1 MKKILEENNKGKNLN
16 ITNTLNYGPIKIS
29 KEETKEKLI
38 ESPSVKINSFL
49 KLIPQNSENQIKI
62 ISKHSNNNLN
72 NISNNSSN
80 NNNSNN
86 NIINNTINSPQKNKI
101 FNLNNLNQNDNP
113 MPMIYNDT
121 NKDILSN
128 RKISNISTQRDNNN
142 SIEIIEGIDINLSP
156 SSTLSETV
164 NSLLNNNNNNNKNQ
178 YETFCIGIFVSGLS
192 NKINN
197 NYIIEGGEDFFS
209 PCEHDECNLLPSIK
223 PQLLEIYI
231 NKNYQNQ
238 IEINQQISELTFPL
252 GIKLC
257 YFCNYDKVNK
267 IISNE
272 PKFKQTFFNTIKNQ
286 SGEIFYIATLQYF
299 VKYSKEEYKKKFK
312 FDPLEYFINKNPQ
325 NNKDKKFIQIHKSLS
340 HLLIN
345 DNILVPESIS
355 LISKKPY
362 FYAMDICLKTLIL
375 LQKDEMN
382 SLINH
387 IINEVPCPL
396 KNKEIEFY
404 LPKSKI
410 PIKLKSL
417 YNSNSIENISQIN
430 IKKIFDI
437 FTIEMV
443 INIFHFI
450 LLEQEICFISNNY
463 TLLSEVSYFFS
474 TLIFPLIWVDTFSL
488 IMNYNNI
495 DLLQSPIPFIMGIN
509 EYLLKYCDKKKIFK
523 SNPEVIMIFIDK
535 KHFSLSKNRKKLSK
549 KDIIKD
555 LGLPDLPDK
564 VYKFLTKELK
574 LFNSKK
580 NNLTNTE
587 INTSIREIFI
597 KAMIILMGDY
607 KNYTFLTEDDLPLFN
622 KEVFANAHGQKDI
635 KFLSEIV
642 RTQSFIQFLYN
653 EKQLRIQNYENLEEN
668 EKDKEKEKDK
678 YNCIDITYF
687 LNMISKNS
695 NLINSEQIRKRAN
708 SVISNKKQRDSSV
721 GSRDNSYIQ
730 NHLNSSFHIQQVK
743 NEQKVYNLTSV
754 NLNNSNVSN
763 ISNANFT
770 NNNNNKNKNV
780 IRRFL
785 LIPYF
790 MTNSFSINRNT
801 IEDYILKNLK
811 KKNWKDINSDEQH
824 CFIISN
830 KREYKFNKIKQTK
843 VYLLNLNNNQ
853 QERLNNSNISRSKS
867 LKKNYNNNTAEINV
881 KKSVS
886 LSNLRNISYLKGE
899 NDINNKLISQ
909 VFKNICTSKIRLN
922 NKTLDQINQ
931 ALKNSKSRL
940 YFAKLIFPEALI
952 SNEENHKLLSI
963 QSYSDFLKII
973 KIALNNLTEKEFE
986 VGRLMTLACFSYYKI
1001 EKGDKIKYIYEDLI
1015 IGAYPCKLWINED
1028 FWVEFFNYELDD
1040 EGYDEFN
1047 LNYSG
1052 DFNYNENNDIR
1063 LEDAVFTLAD
1073 VMLRLNLNRNNMKK
1087 IIFELI
1093 LPKYQIKEDKVKE
1106 IKMKL
1111 E

>member
-1 MKKILEENNKGKNLN
+1 MKKIIDQNKKGRNTNN
-16 ITNTLNYGPIKIS
+16 TNTLNYGPIKTLR
-29 KEETKEKLI
+29 EDTKDKVT
-38 ESPSVKINSFL
+38 ESPKLKVNSFL
-49 KLIPQNSENQIKI
+49 KLIPPSPENQIKI
-62 ISKHSNNNLN
+62 ISKKSSNNIND
-72 NISNNSSN
+72 ISNNSSN
-80 NNNSNN
+80 HNSSNN
-86 NIINNTINSPQKNKI
+86 NNNINSPQKKKSVFSI
-101 FNLNNLNQNDNP
+101 NNINQNDNP
-113 MPMIYNDT
+113 MPMIYNET
-121 NKDILSN
+121 NKDILTN
-128 RKISNISTQRDNNN
+128 RKLSNISTQRDINN

-156 SSTLSETV
+156 SSTLSDTV

-178 YETFCIGIFVSGLS
+178 YETFCIGIFISGLN
-192 NKINN
+192 NKINSD
-197 NYIIEGGEDFFS
+197 YIIEGGEEFFS
-209 PCEHDECNLLPSIK
+209 PCEHEECNLLPSIK
-223 PQLLEIYI
+223 PQLLEYYI

-238 IEINQQISELTFPL
+238 IEINNKISELTFPL

-272 PKFKQTFFNTIKNQ
+272 PRVKQTFFNTIRNKN
-286 SGEIFYIATLQYF
+286 GEIFYIATLQYF

-312 FDPLEYFINKNPQ
+312 FDPLEFFISKNPQ

-345 DNILVPESIS
+345 DNVLVPESIS

-375 LQKDEMN
+375 LQKEEMN

-417 YNSNSIENISQIN
+417 YNTNSIENIAQIN

-437 FTIEMV
+437 FNIEMI

-463 TLLSEVSYFFS
+463 TLLGEISYFFS
-474 TLIFPLIWVDTFSL
+474 TLIFPLTWVDTFSL
-488 IMNYNNI
+488 IMNYSNI

-523 SNPEVIMIFIDK
+523 NNPEIIMIFIDK
-535 KHFSLSKNRKKLSK
+535 KHFSLSKTRKKLSK

-574 LFNSKK
+574 FFNSKI

-587 INTSIREIFI
+587 INKSIREIFI

-607 KNYTFLTEDDLPLFN
+607 KNYTFLTEEELPLFN
-622 KEVFANAHGQKDI
+622 KEAFANAHGQKDI
-635 KFLSEIV
+635 KFLSEII

-653 EKQLRIQNYENLEEN
+653 ERQLKIQNYENLEEN
-668 EKDKEKEKDK
+668 EKEKEKDK
-678 YNCIDITYF
+678 YTCIDITYF

-708 SVISNKKQRDSSV
+708 SVTSNKKQRDSSV
-721 GSRDNSYIQ
+721 GSRDNSFIQ
-730 NHLNSSFHIQQVK
+730 NHLNSSFHVQQVK

-763 ISNANFT
+763 ASNVNY
-770 NNNNNKNKNV
+770 NKNKNV
-780 IRRFL
+780 IRKFL

-811 KKNWKDINSDEQH
+811 RKNWKDINSDEQH
-824 CFIISN
+824 CFILSN
-830 KREYKFNKIKQTK
+830 KREYKFNNIKQTK
-843 VYLLNLNNNQ
+843 VYLLNINNNQ
-853 QERLNNSNISRSKS
+853 QERLNNSNVSRSKS
-867 LKKNYNNNTAEINV
+867 LKKNYGNNTAEINV

-886 LSNLRNISYLKGE
+886 LSNLRNISYLKGQ

-922 NKTLDQINQ
+922 NKTLEQINQ
-931 ALKNSKSRL
+931 ALKNIKSRL

-952 SNEENHKLLSI
+952 SNEENHKLLTI
-963 QSYSDFLKII
+963 QSYSDFLKIM

-1001 EKGDKIKYIYEDLI
+1001 EKGEKIKYIYEDLI

-1047 LNYSG
+1047 LNHSW
-1052 DFNYNENNDIR
+1052 DINFEENNEIR
-1063 LEDAVFTLAD
+1063 LEDAIFTLAD
-1073 VMLRLNLNRNNMKK
+1073 IMLRLNLNRNSTKK
-1087 IIFELI
+1087 IILELI
-1093 LPKYQIKEDKVKE
+1093 IPKYQIKDEKVKE